1 MPDNVFAGLDEI
13 IERQKKA
20 EQDAEKHA
28 NDILSAL
35 SNTNSINA
43 TVDIDIT
50 KATNAVCE
58 SIVKN
63 AIRVWRYH
71 GEKSDFRR
79 KPAS

>member
-20 EQDAEKHA
+20 EQDAEKHT

-43 TVDIDIT
+43 TVYIYIT
-50 KATNAVCE
+50 KATNAAC
-58 SIVKN
+58 
-63 AIRVWRYH
+63 
-71 GEKSDFRR
+71 
-79 KPAS
+79 